1 MKFEA
6 VVRTD
11 LGKGASRRLRLQEQF
26 PGIIYGG
33 EAAPVAIALKH
44 SDVIN
49 QMDKPEFYEG
59 FVLVI
64 DGQEVKVKPQDIQ
77 RHPFKPKITHI
88 DFQRVIAGQD
98 VHTNVPL
105 HFVNEE
111 KSAAVKA
118 GGIAEHHVTEIEV
131 TCLPKNLP
139 EFIEVDMAGVEMG
152 QTLHLSDLTLPAG
165 VSSVELAKNDEAHD
179 LAVVT
184 VKPAPKAADAEED
197 GEEAATTEAIP
208 SAVAATAARRQLI
221 FLRRTEICPHRILL
235 PRSR

>member
-1 MKFEA
+1 MSDAIFNLDA
-6 VVRTD
+6 SARTD
-11 LGKGASRRLRLQEQF
+11 LGKGASRRLRREDKV

-33 EAAPVAIALKH
+33 EEAPASIMLAHNKLIQA
-44 SDVIN
+44 S
-49 QMDKPEFYEG
+49 EFEAFYSHVLTLNVDGKATE
-59 FVLVI
+59 VLVK
-64 DGQEVKVKPQDIQ
+64 DMQ
-77 RHPFKPKITHI
+77 RHPYKPKIMHI

-131 TCLPKNLP
+131 TCPAKDLP
-139 EFIEVDMAGVEMG
+139 EFIEVDMAAVEMG

-165 VSSVELAKNDEAHD
+165 VTSVELGKDDEAHN

-184 VKPAPKAADAEED
+184 VKPAPKAAGSEEE
-197 GEEAATTEAIP
+197 GEEEAP
-208 SAVAATAARRQLI
+208 EA
-221 FLRRTEICPHRILL
+221 
-235 PRSR
+235 

>member
-1 MKFEA
+1 MSEA
-6 VVRTD
+6 NFKLDASVRTD
-11 LGKGASRRLRLQEQF
+11 LGKGASRRLRREDKL

-33 EAAPVAIALKH
+33 EEAPVSITLDHNKVNNSADFEAFYSHVLE
-44 SDVIN
+44 IN
-49 QMDKPEFYEG
+49 LDGKVVE
-59 FVLVI
+59 VLVK
-64 DGQEVKVKPQDIQ
+64 DMQ

-131 TCLPKNLP
+131 TCQPKDLP

-165 VSSVELAKNDEAHD
+165 VASVELAKNDEAHD

-197 GEEAATTEAIP
+197 GEEAASE
-208 SAVAATAARRQLI
+208 
-221 FLRRTEICPHRILL
+221 E
-235 PRSR
+235 

>member
-1 MKFEA
+1 MSDAIFNLDA
-6 VVRTD
+6 SARTD
-11 LGKGASRRLRLQEQF
+11 LGKGASRRLRREDKV

-33 EAAPVAIALKH
+33 EEAPASIMLAHNKLIQA
-44 SDVIN
+44 S
-49 QMDKPEFYEG
+49 EFEAFYSHVLTLNVDGKATE
-59 FVLVI
+59 VLVK
-64 DGQEVKVKPQDIQ
+64 DMQ
-77 RHPFKPKITHI
+77 RHPFKPKIMHI

-131 TCLPKNLP
+131 TCPAKDLP
-139 EFIEVDMAGVEMG
+139 EFIEVDMAAVEMG

-165 VSSVELAKNDEAHD
+165 VTSVELGKDDEAHN

-184 VKPAPKAADAEED
+184 VKPAPKAAGSEEE
-197 GEEAATTEAIP
+197 GEEEAP
-208 SAVAATAARRQLI
+208 EA
-221 FLRRTEICPHRILL
+221 
-235 PRSR
+235 

>member
-1 MKFEA
+1 MSDAIFNLDA
-6 VVRTD
+6 SARTD
-11 LGKGASRRLRLQEQF
+11 LGKGASRRLRREDKV

-33 EAAPVAIALKH
+33 EEAPVSITLAHNKLFQA
-44 SDVIN
+44 S
-49 QMDKPEFYEG
+49 EFEAFYSHVLTLNVDGKATE
-59 FVLVI
+59 VLVK
-64 DGQEVKVKPQDIQ
+64 DMQ
-77 RHPFKPKITHI
+77 RHAFKPKIMHI

-131 TCLPKNLP
+131 TCPAKDLP
-139 EFIEVDMAGVEMG
+139 EFIEVDMAAVEMG

-165 VSSVELAKNDEAHD
+165 VTSVELGKDDEAHN

-184 VKPAPKAADAEED
+184 VKPAPKAAGSEEE
-197 GEEAATTEAIP
+197 GEEEAP
-208 SAVAATAARRQLI
+208 EA
-221 FLRRTEICPHRILL
+221 
-235 PRSR
+235 

>member
-1 MKFEA
+1 MSEA
-6 VVRTD
+6 NFKLDASVRTD
-11 LGKGASRRLRLQEQF
+11 LGKGASRRLRREDKL

-33 EAAPVAIALKH
+33 EEAPVSITLDHNKVNNSADFEAFYSHVLE
-44 SDVIN
+44 IN
-49 QMDKPEFYEG
+49 LDGKVVG
-59 FVLVI
+59 VLVK
-64 DGQEVKVKPQDIQ
+64 DMQ

-197 GEEAATTEAIP
+197 GEEAASE
-208 SAVAATAARRQLI
+208 
-221 FLRRTEICPHRILL
+221 E
-235 PRSR
+235 

>member
-1 MKFEA
+1 MSEA
-6 VVRTD
+6 NFKLDASVRTD
-11 LGKGASRRLRLQEQF
+11 LGKGASRRLRREDKL

-33 EAAPVAIALKH
+33 EEAPVSITLDHNKVNNSADFEAFYSHVLE
-44 SDVIN
+44 IN
-49 QMDKPEFYEG
+49 LDGKVVE
-59 FVLVI
+59 VLVK
-64 DGQEVKVKPQDIQ
+64 DMQ

-111 KSAAVKA
+111 DSAAVKA

-197 GEEAATTEAIP
+197 GEEAASE
-208 SAVAATAARRQLI
+208 
-221 FLRRTEICPHRILL
+221 E
-235 PRSR
+235 

>member
-1 MKFEA
+1 MSEA
-6 VVRTD
+6 IFNLDASVRTD
-11 LGKGASRRLRLQEQF
+11 LGKGASRRLRREDKL

-33 EAAPVAIALKH
+33 EEAPVSITLDHNKVNNSADFEAFYSHVLE
-44 SDVIN
+44 IN
-49 QMDKPEFYEG
+49 LDGKVVE
-59 FVLVI
+59 VLVK
-64 DGQEVKVKPQDIQ
+64 DMQ

-197 GEEAATTEAIP
+197 GEEAASE
-208 SAVAATAARRQLI
+208 
-221 FLRRTEICPHRILL
+221 E
-235 PRSR
+235 

>member
-1 MKFEA
+1 MSEA
-6 VVRTD
+6 NFKLDASVRTD
-11 LGKGASRRLRLQEQF
+11 LGKGASRRLRREDKL

-33 EAAPVAIALKH
+33 EEAPVSITLDHNKVNNSADFEAFYSHVLE
-44 SDVIN
+44 IN
-49 QMDKPEFYEG
+49 LDGKVVE
-59 FVLVI
+59 VLVK
-64 DGQEVKVKPQDIQ
+64 DMQ

-165 VSSVELAKNDEAHD
+165 VSGS
-179 LAVVT
+179 
-184 VKPAPKAADAEED
+184 
-197 GEEAATTEAIP
+197 
-208 SAVAATAARRQLI
+208 
-221 FLRRTEICPHRILL
+221 RT
-235 PRSR
+235 

>member
-1 MKFEA
+1 MSFTFEA
-6 VVRTD
+6 QVRTD
-11 LGKGASRRLRLQEQF
+11 LGKGASRRLRREDKL

-33 EAAPVAIALKH
+33 EEAPVSITLDHNKVNNSADFEAFYSHVLE
-44 SDVIN
+44 IN
-49 QMDKPEFYEG
+49 LDGKVVE
-59 FVLVI
+59 VLVK
-64 DGQEVKVKPQDIQ
+64 DMQ

-197 GEEAATTEAIP
+197 GEEAASE
-208 SAVAATAARRQLI
+208 
-221 FLRRTEICPHRILL
+221 E
-235 PRSR
+235 

>member
-1 MKFEA
+1 MSEA
-6 VVRTD
+6 NFKLDASVRTD
-11 LGKGASRRLRLQEQF
+11 LGKGASRRLRREDKL

-33 EAAPVAIALKH
+33 EEAPVSITLDHKKVNNSADFEAFYSHVLE
-44 SDVIN
+44 IN
-49 QMDKPEFYEG
+49 LDGKVVE
-59 FVLVI
+59 VLVK
-64 DGQEVKVKPQDIQ
+64 DMQ

-139 EFIEVDMAGVEMG
+139 EFIEVDMAAVEMG
-152 QTLHLSDLTLPAG
+152 QTVHLSDLTLPAG

-197 GEEAATTEAIP
+197 GEEAASE
-208 SAVAATAARRQLI
+208 
-221 FLRRTEICPHRILL
+221 E
-235 PRSR
+235 

>member
-1 MKFEA
+1 MSEA
-6 VVRTD
+6 IFNLDASVRTD
-11 LGKGASRRLRLQEQF
+11 LGKGASRRLRREDKL

-33 EAAPVAIALKH
+33 EEAPVSITLDHNKVNNSADFEAFYSHVLTLNL
-44 SDVIN
+44 DG
-49 QMDKPEFYEG
+49 KPVE
-59 FVLVI
+59 VLVK
-64 DGQEVKVKPQDIQ
+64 DMQ
-77 RHPFKPKITHI
+77 RHPYKPKIMHI
-88 DFQRVIAGQD
+88 DFQRVIAGED

-184 VKPAPKAADAEED
+184 VKPAPKAAETDED
-197 GEEAATTEAIP
+197 GEEAASE
-208 SAVAATAARRQLI
+208 
-221 FLRRTEICPHRILL
+221 E
-235 PRSR
+235 

>member
-1 MKFEA
+1 MSEA
-6 VVRTD
+6 IFNLDASVRTD
-11 LGKGASRRLRLQEQF
+11 LGKGASRRLRREDKL

-33 EAAPVAIALKH
+33 EEAPVSITLDHNKVNNSADFEAFYSHVLE
-44 SDVIN
+44 IN
-49 QMDKPEFYEG
+49 LDGKVVE
-59 FVLVI
+59 VLVK
-64 DGQEVKVKPQDIQ
+64 DMQ

-139 EFIEVDMAGVEMG
+139 EFIEVDMAAVEMG

-165 VSSVELAKNDEAHD
+165 VASVELAKDDETHD

-184 VKPAPKAADAEED
+184 VKPAPKAADTEEGD
-197 GEEAATTEAIP
+197 EEAASE
-208 SAVAATAARRQLI
+208 
-221 FLRRTEICPHRILL
+221 E
-235 PRSR
+235 

>member
-1 MKFEA
+1 MSELTLNA
-6 VVRTD
+6 ELREVV
-11 LGKGASRRLRLQEQF
+11 GKGASRRLRREDKL

-33 EAAPVAIALKH
+33 EEAPVSNTLDHNKVNNSADFEAFYSHVLE
-44 SDVIN
+44 IN
-49 QMDKPEFYEG
+49 LDGKVVE
-59 FVLVI
+59 VLVK
-64 DGQEVKVKPQDIQ
+64 DMQ

-197 GEEAATTEAIP
+197 GEEAASE
-208 SAVAATAARRQLI
+208 
-221 FLRRTEICPHRILL
+221 E
-235 PRSR
+235 

>member
-1 MKFEA
+1 MSEA
-6 VVRTD
+6 NFKLDASVRTD
-11 LGKGASRRLRLQEQF
+11 LGKGASRRLRREDKL

-33 EAAPVAIALKH
+33 EEAPVSITLDHNKVNNSADFEAFYSHVLE
-44 SDVIN
+44 IN
-49 QMDKPEFYEG
+49 LDGKVVE
-59 FVLVI
+59 VLVK
-64 DGQEVKVKPQDIQ
+64 DMQ

-139 EFIEVDMAGVEMG
+139 EFIEVDMAGVEIG

-197 GEEAATTEAIP
+197 GEEAASE
-208 SAVAATAARRQLI
+208 
-221 FLRRTEICPHRILL
+221 E
-235 PRSR
+235 

>member
-1 MKFEA
+1 MSEA
-6 VVRTD
+6 NFKLDASVRTD
-11 LGKGASRRLRLQEQF
+11 LGKGASRRLRREDKL

-33 EAAPVAIALKH
+33 EEAPVSITLDHNKVNNSADFEAFYSHVLE
-44 SDVIN
+44 IN
-49 QMDKPEFYEG
+49 LDGKVVE
-59 FVLVI
+59 VLVK
-64 DGQEVKVKPQDIQ
+64 DMQ

-105 HFVNEE
+105 HFVNEDA
-111 KSAAVKA
+111 SAAAKA

-131 TCLPKNLP
+131 TCQPKDLP
-139 EFIEVDMAGVEMG
+139 EFIEVDMAAVEMG
-152 QTLHLSDLTLPAG
+152 QTVHLSDLTLPAG

-197 GEEAATTEAIP
+197 GEEAASE
-208 SAVAATAARRQLI
+208 
-221 FLRRTEICPHRILL
+221 E
-235 PRSR
+235 

>member
-1 MKFEA
+1 MSEA
-6 VVRTD
+6 NFKLDASVRTD
-11 LGKGASRRLRLQEQF
+11 LGKGASRRLRREDKL

-33 EAAPVAIALKH
+33 EEAPVSITLDHNKVNNSADFEAFYSHVLE
-44 SDVIN
+44 IN
-49 QMDKPEFYEG
+49 LDGKVVE
-59 FVLVI
+59 VLVK
-64 DGQEVKVKPQDIQ
+64 DMQ
-77 RHPFKPKITHI
+77 RHPYKPKITHI

-131 TCLPKNLP
+131 TCQPKDLP
-139 EFIEVDMAGVEMG
+139 EFIEVDMAAVEMG
-152 QTLHLSDLTLPAG
+152 QTVHLSDLTLPAG

-184 VKPAPKAADAEED
+184 VKPAPKAAEAEED
-197 GEEAATTEAIP
+197 GEEAASE
-208 SAVAATAARRQLI
+208 
-221 FLRRTEICPHRILL
+221 E
-235 PRSR
+235 

>member
-1 MKFEA
+1 MSEA
-6 VVRTD
+6 NFKLDASVRTD
-11 LGKGASRRLRLQEQF
+11 LGKGASRRLRREEKL

-33 EAAPVAIALKH
+33 EEAPVSITLDHNKVNNSADFEA
-44 SDVIN
+44 
-49 QMDKPEFYEG
+49 FYSHVLELNLDG
-59 FVLVI
+59 KVVEVLVK
-64 DGQEVKVKPQDIQ
+64 DMQ
-77 RHPFKPKITHI
+77 RHPYKPKIMHI

-98 VHTNVPL
+98 VHTNVPI

-111 KSAAVKA
+111 ASAAVKA

-139 EFIEVDMAGVEMG
+139 EFIEVDMAAVEMG

-197 GEEAATTEAIP
+197 GEEAASE
-208 SAVAATAARRQLI
+208 
-221 FLRRTEICPHRILL
+221 E
-235 PRSR
+235 